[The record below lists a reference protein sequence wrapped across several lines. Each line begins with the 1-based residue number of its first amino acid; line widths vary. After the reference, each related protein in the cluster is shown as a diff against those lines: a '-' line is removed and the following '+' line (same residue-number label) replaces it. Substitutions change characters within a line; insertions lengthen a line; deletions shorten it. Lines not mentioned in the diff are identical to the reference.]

1 MVCASK
7 GLDVLCMGHATDTLH
22 TEAFGKTN
30 KKHFKNTQG
39 TEKKKKK
46 CPKAELEKPIGFKK
60 TTVAEKLK
68 KNSRATFEAFPC

>member
-1 MVCASK
+1 MF
-7 GLDVLCMGHATDTLH
+7 ATDTLH

-30 KKHFKNTQG
+30 KKHFRNTEG
-39 TEKKKKK
+39 TEKKS
-46 CPKAELEKPIGFKK
+46 PKAELEKPIGFKK